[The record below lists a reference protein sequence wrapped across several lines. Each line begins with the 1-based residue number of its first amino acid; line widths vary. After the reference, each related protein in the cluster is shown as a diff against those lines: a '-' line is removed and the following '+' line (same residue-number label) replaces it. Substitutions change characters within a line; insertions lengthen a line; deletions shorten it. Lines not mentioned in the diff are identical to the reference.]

1 MESSIG
7 KRMKKPVKQIRKI
20 NTSSMM
26 FTPVGAPSTEAIAAL
41 EKKQKGRPR
50 TKGKGLRIDTSSL
63 VISPPEPEQE
73 SAVLPTSVSVEPAK
87 KPLKLKK
94 LNIDSS
100 KLPLFG
106 VNVAPSPAQAPLSK
120 LPKLAKLPQFQKKKQ
135 FLSDE
140 PGLSDII
147 EAPEEEEEEL

>member
-1 MESSIG
+1 
-7 KRMKKPVKQIRKI
+7 
-20 NTSSMM
+20 
-26 FTPVGAPSTEAIAAL
+26 
-41 EKKQKGRPR
+41 
-50 TKGKGLRIDTSSL
+50 
-63 VISPPEPEQE
+63 
-73 SAVLPTSVSVEPAK
+73 
-87 KPLKLKK
+87 LKK

-147 EAPEEEEEEL
+147 EAPEEEEEL